1 MISGLAFALQ
11 EGTQGARRG
20 VLHSLIAVGT
30 LTLAVVILGF
40 YYGAR
45 INLQH
50 AARGLLG
57 QFQFEAFVA
66 LSLPEDLH
74 PDLQRRLQ
82 ALDPRWRITY
92 ISRDEAAAKFSRE
105 FDPTLFRIFDENPL
119 PASFIITL
127 PPASLQPDSA
137 RRIADRIL
145 QLDGI
150 EDLVYDQDLLQLL
163 TMGRRQLNTWGFILG
178 VSTLIIALA
187 LTYNAVRLKIGRQRT
202 ALRLMSL
209 LGATPR
215 ALRGIYLVQGVILG
229 GVGGLLGWICL
240 SYLAS
245 TLQIQFSPGLRL
257 LQPSFWAMLLVGLVL
272 GILGSTLAAGRY
284 LRPS

>member
-11 EGTQGARRG
+11 EGSRAARRG
-20 VLHSLIAVGT
+20 ILHSLVAVGT
-30 LTLAVVILGF
+30 LTLAVAILGF
-40 YYGAR
+40 YYCAR
-45 INLQH
+45 INLQR
-50 AARGLLG
+50 AAGGLLG
-57 QFQFEAFVA
+57 QFQFEAFIA
-66 LSLPEDLH
+66 LSLQENLH

-105 FDPTLFRIFDENPL
+105 FNPTLFRIFDENPL
-119 PASFIITL
+119 PASFVITL
-127 PPASLQPDSA
+127 PSASLQPDSA

-150 EDLVYDQDLLQLL
+150 EDLVYDQDLLRLL
-163 TMGRRQLNTWGFILG
+163 TMGRRQLNTWGFIFGIL
-178 VSTLIIALA
+178 SLIIALA
-187 LTYNAVRLKIGRQRT
+187 LTNNAIRLKISRQRT

-215 ALRGIYLVQGVILG
+215 ALRGTYLIQGMILG
-229 GVGGLLGWICL
+229 GVGGLLGWIGL

-245 TLQIQFSPGLRL
+245 ALQIQFSPGLRL
-257 LQPSFWAMLLVGLVL
+257 LLPSFWAMLSAGLFL
-272 GILGSTLAAGRY
+272 GILGSALAAGRY
-284 LRPS
+284 LRP